1 MLMTASYNYILV
13 ALSVFIG
20 MSAVYAALDLAP
32 RITAA
37 RGWVR
42 SAWLA
47 GGGIAMGIGVW
58 SMHFTGMLAFSLP
71 VPVEYDWPTVSLSL
85 LAGILAASFSL
96 FVLSRETTGI
106 IRIVSGSFI
115 VGSGIITVHN
125 VGMRA
130 MRMAAEYRYDFRL
143 ASLAVILAISVSLI
157 GLWLGFRFRD
167 EMRGCMWR
175 RIAGALV
182 VGAAISSVHYCA
194 MSATTFL
201 PSGPDPE
208 VSHIVH
214 ISTIGAVAIAMATLV
229 VQGLAMLT
237 SFVDRRS
244 SSQTI
249 EELSNQLLHS
259 HDQERRR
266 IARDLH
272 DDVGQDLY
280 AVRLTLGRLRDS
292 VVRSIDRKSISEA
305 LEMTAASMEKVRTI
319 AHVLYPPELE
329 TLGFRA
335 AIVAYVDGFRER
347 SGIHVELHAPTA
359 MPPISRGAESTLLN
373 VIRECLL
380 NVVRHS
386 ESRNVKIL
394 IQTELGQV
402 VLEVSDDG
410 KGILPEILDRLRGDV
425 KPGIGTASMLSRIQE
440 LGGRVEITSGHW
452 GTSVKAV
459 IPIRANL

>member
-1 MLMTASYNYILV
+1 MPMTASYNYILV

-37 RGWVR
+37 GGWVR

-58 SMHFTGMLAFSLP
+58 SVHFTGMLAFGLP
-71 VPVEYDWPTVSLSL
+71 VPVEYDWPVVLLSL

-96 FVLSRETTGI
+96 FILSRKTMGI
-106 IRIVSGSFI
+106 IRIVSAGFI
-115 VGSGIITVHN
+115 VGAGIITVHN

-143 ASLAVILAISVSLI
+143 ASVAVILAISVSLI
-157 GLWLGFRFRD
+157 GLWLGFLFRN
-167 EMRGCMWR
+167 EIYGCTWR
-175 RIAGALV
+175 KIAGAVV

-194 MSATTFL
+194 MAATTFL

-208 VSHIVH
+208 VSHVVH
-214 ISTIGAVAIAMATLV
+214 ISTVGAVAIAMATLV
-229 VQGLAMLT
+229 VQGLAILT
-237 SFVDRRS
+237 SLVDRRS

-249 EELSNQLLHS
+249 ERLSNQLLHS

-292 VVRSIDRKSISEA
+292 VVRSTDRKSLSEA
-305 LEMTAASMEKVRTI
+305 LEMTAASMEKVRII

-335 AIVAYVDGFRER
+335 AMVAYVDGFRER
-347 SGIHVELHAPTA
+347 SGIHVELHIPTA
-359 MPPISRGAESTLLN
+359 IPPLSRESESTLLN

-386 ESRNVKIL
+386 GSRNVKIL
-394 IQTELGQV
+394 IQTELSQLAV
-402 VLEVSDDG
+402 EVSDDG
-410 KGILPEILDRLRGDV
+410 KGILPEVLDRLRGDV
-425 KPGIGTASMLSRIQE
+425 KPGIGSTSMFSRIEE
-440 LGGRVEITSGHW
+440 LGGRLEITSGRW

-459 IPIRANL
+459 IPTRA

>member
-1 MLMTASYNYILV
+1 MPITASYNYILV

-32 RITAA
+32 RINAA
-37 RGWVR
+37 SGWAR

-71 VPVEYDWPTVSLSL
+71 VPVDYDWPTVLLSL

-96 FVLSRETTGI
+96 FVLSRETMGI
-106 IRIVSGSFI
+106 IRIVSAGFI
-115 VGSGIITVHN
+115 VGAGIIAVHN
-125 VGMRA
+125 IGMRA
-130 MRMAAEYRYDFRL
+130 MRMAAEYQYDFRL
-143 ASLAVILAISVSLI
+143 ASLTVILAISVSLI

-167 EMRGCMWR
+167 ETHGWTWR
-175 RIAGALV
+175 KIAGAV
-182 VGAAISSVHYCA
+182 IVGAAISSVHYCA
-194 MSATTFL
+194 MAATTFL
-201 PSGPDPE
+201 PSGPDSR
-208 VSHIVH
+208 VSHIMH

-229 VQGLAMLT
+229 VQGVAILT

-249 EELSNQLLHS
+249 ERLSNQLLHS

-280 AVRLTLGRLRDS
+280 AVRLKLGRLRDS
-292 VVRSIDRKSISEA
+292 VVRPIDRKSLSEA
-305 LEMTAASMEKVRTI
+305 LEMTAVSIEKVRTI

-335 AIVAYVDGFRER
+335 AIVAYVDGFREH
-347 SGIHVELHAPTA
+347 SGIHVELHMPTA
-359 MPPISRGAESTLLN
+359 VPPMSRASESTLLN

-380 NVVRHS
+380 NVIRHS

-394 IQTELGQV
+394 IQTELSQLV
-402 VLEVSDDG
+402 VEVTDDG
-410 KGILPEILDRLRGDV
+410 RGMLPEILDRLRGDV
-425 KPGIGTASMLSRIQE
+425 KPGIGTASMFSRVEE
-440 LGGRVEITSGHW
+440 LGGRLEITSGHW
-452 GTSVKAV
+452 GTSVKAF
-459 IPIRANL
+459 IPISA